1 MLHQGRMTTAI
12 INIMYVI
19 QRQFKSTS
27 TEHHVISS
35 LKWTE
40 SSAYIVR
47 VINFNTQS

>member
-1 MLHQGRMTTAI
+1 MLRQGRMTTAI

-27 TEHHVISS
+27 IEHYVISS

-40 SSAYIVR
+40 ALHILPEW
-47 VINFNTQS
+47 